1 MTIPGITDET
11 NDPELL
17 ERVDKEAE
25 DLLDELKEKVQVQ
38 SEELGPL
45 RRKLTITVPE
55 EVIEAHLKRN
65 FDEIRTDA
73 VVPGFRKGRAPI
85 QLVQKRFGSDV
96 RESLKTMILGQAFF
110 AATGKQELEVLGDP
124 LICIETDDGEKL
136 MQVDE
141 ALQHITLP
149 ATGDFTFACEV
160 EIKPSFELPELKGIR
175 VKAPKVE
182 VTDAMIDEF
191 IERQCKIR
199 GRYEPVLD
207 GAAQPDD
214 LLIAEI
220 RLVVDGQEIKK
231 ESNVQLGVRG
241 TRLDGISLENLGDVL
256 KGVKVG
262 QTVSIDCDI
271 PADYERPDL
280 RGKKGTFEFTI
291 HEIKRLKPI
300 EVADLVEQ
308 FGAESEQDLRDF
320 IREDMAAE
328 ADRLTE
334 RAKREQVLQYLLD
347 HTPMDLPEQLSA
359 RQTDQAVLRRVMELR
374 QSGVPDGE
382 IESRIDELRTSASE
396 DVARDLK
403 LQFIMEKVAEKLDV
417 VVTDEEINSEIA
429 HMARLYNQRFD
440 RLRDTLHNQGLLDQ
454 LVDNIRETKCV
465 RLLLEDAQFEN
476 VEAGSQDESAD
487 AQKDE
492 DKKTE
497 DKD

>member
-1 MTIPGITDET
+1 MTIPGTT
-11 NDPELL
+11 NDTTDPELL

-25 DLLDELKEKVQVQ
+25 DLLDELKEKVQVV

-85 QLVQKRFGSDV
+85 QLVQKRFGADV
-96 RESLKTMILGQAFF
+96 RDSLKTMILGQAFF
-110 AATGKQELEVLGDP
+110 AATEKEDIKVLGDP
-124 LICIETDDGEKL
+124 LISIATDDGEKL

-141 ALQHITLP
+141 ALGHITLP
-149 ATGDFTFACEV
+149 ASGDFTFVCEV
-160 EIKPSFELPELKGIR
+160 EIKPSFELPELKGIK
-175 VKAPKVE
+175 VKTPKVE

-191 IERQCKIR
+191 LERQRKIR
-199 GRYEPVLD
+199 GRFEPVLD
-207 GAAQPDD
+207 GTAEPDD
-214 LLIAEI
+214 LLIAEV
-220 RLVVDGQEIKK
+220 RLLVDGQEVKK

-241 TRLDGISLENLGDVL
+241 TRLDGITLANLGEVL

-262 QTVSIDCDI
+262 QTVTTECEI
-271 PADYERPDL
+271 PDDYERPDL

-291 HEIKRLKPI
+291 HEIKRLRPI
-300 EVADLVEQ
+300 ELADLVEQ
-308 FGAESEQDLRDF
+308 FGAGDEEDLREF

-328 ADRLTE
+328 ADRLAE

-347 HTPMDLPEQLSA
+347 NTKMDLPEQLSA
-359 RQTDQAVLRRVMELR
+359 RQTDQAVLRRVMDLR
-374 QSGVPDGE
+374 QSGVPDDE
-382 IESRIDELRTSASE
+382 IESRIDELRTSARE

-403 LQFIMEKVAEKLDV
+403 LQFIMEKVAEQLDV

-440 RLRDTLHNQGLLDQ
+440 RLRDTLYSQGLLDQ
-454 LVDNIRETKCV
+454 LVDTIRETKCV
-465 RLLLEDAQFEN
+465 QRLLEDAQFED
-476 VEAGSQDESAD
+476 VGGGSAGESAD
-487 AQKDE
+487 AQENE
-492 DKKTE
+492 DHQAA